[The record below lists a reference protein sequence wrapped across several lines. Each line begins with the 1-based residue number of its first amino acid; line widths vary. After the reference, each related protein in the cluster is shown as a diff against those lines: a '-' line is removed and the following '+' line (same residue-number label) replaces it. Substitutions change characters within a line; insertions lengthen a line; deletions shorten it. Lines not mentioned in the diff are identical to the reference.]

1 MIKYILGELF
11 VFLKLREILI
21 VSKPNKMFI
30 IQELLY
36 ALLYCIDIVFFYRF
50 SKADSLIFSVELL
63 RTVASQATVFCFLLS
78 GIVELETDKN

>member
-36 ALLYCIDIVFFYRF
+36 ALLYCINIVFFTGSQRQ
-50 SKADSLIFSVELL
+50 
-63 RTVASQATVFCFLLS
+63 TV
-78 GIVELETDKN
+78 